1 MTSVGY
7 NFNDF
12 SKNQLT
18 KFPAVWT
25 VLRQNIVH
33 NQGLGIK
40 PPSPSGNFACDFRCR
55 ISDHELNRKPEVVFK
70 IVCKSQEMVQ
80 NACLNLSK
88 FCSILVIG
96 RQAICFEPL
105 SWTNRKCNA
114 QNGRTPIIPSQWS
127 HRTFLLAYS
136 ISQVWCPV
144 SILVRHFSGLRAS
157 SSGDIVERGLVDE
170 SATWLLLSRRTTCRR
185 SWSCCGRPLIS
196 VAYWKHF
203 LLQSAYL
210 RTPWNRLMIV
220 LWCALGLPV

>member
-80 NACLNLSK
+80 KRLFEFLEILQHPRNRSIGDMLRTVIVDKPEMQRPQRTDSDHPKSVKSQNIFTCIFNFTGVMSSIYIGKTLFGAAC
-88 FCSILVIG
+88 FV
-96 RQAICFEPL
+96 
-105 SWTNRKCNA
+105 
-114 QNGRTPIIPSQWS
+114 
-127 HRTFLLAYS
+127 
-136 ISQVWCPV
+136 
-144 SILVRHFSGLRAS
+144 VRRH
-157 SSGDIVERGLVDE
+157 
-170 SATWLLLSRRTTCRR
+170 RRTRTRR
-185 SWSCCGRPLIS
+185 RIGD
-196 VAYWKHF
+196 VAF
-203 LLQSAYL
+203 TVA
-210 RTPWNRLMIV
+210 
-220 LWCALGLPV
+220 